1 MRLRISTVLVIICG
15 YSVSGDGFPTE
26 ASPGFEVFRDR
37 CMAFH
42 LETGIGIQAMNAPK
56 IAGLPTKYVT
66 DQLLIGNSIV
76 PI

>member
-26 ASPGFEVFRDR
+26 ASPGFEIFRDR
-37 CMAFH
+37 CMACH
-42 LETGIGIQAMNAPK
+42 LETGIGIQAMNAPT
-56 IAGLPTKYVT
+56 IAGLPIWYVT